1 MRAFL
6 GAAIILFGV
15 FLVVW
20 SLGAYDSLHTQVS
33 NLTSGTRVEGSQWML
48 IGGVLALLVG
58 MALGFSRRHYH
69 RLH

>member
-1 MRAFL
+1 MRAIF

-33 NLTSGTRVEGSQWML
+33 NVTSGARLDRSQWML
-48 IGGVLALLVG
+48 IGGVVALLVG
-58 MALGFSRRHYH
+58 IAMGFSRRHHH